1 MESHEH
7 EGASTSKISKRTEPA
22 RIKLTTKSAGRVSI
36 VGKKRKSDGPAPSSS
51 GGQNKRRNPGPRK
64 LNVRKDRL
72 GNQLIKLALPEPNQ
86 HSEDS
91 EYTPK
96 QRKSEKAEL
105 EEAILVFGSK
115 IEREEKEQ
123 DCPNDLFRVRGM
135 LTAIPDYQ
143 AVGAAFMLRQERSRK
158 VTCASKSD
166 QAANQSNDQ
175 MEKSHNGC
183 RGGILADDMGVGKTV
198 QTIACMLANPPSLRA
213 KSALQGATL
222 IVVPSQGLVKQW
234 TEELLRHANVPEDE
248 VCKYTGGLKPLGI
261 KAYPYVL
268 TTYKQLEGEFRS
280 NSNNAKKSSG
290 PLFQIEFY
298 RVVLDEG
305 DKIKNHRG
313 STSKACCELKAKL
326 KWVLSGTPLRNNLK
340 ECLPYFRF
348 LGIDVKE
355 KWEEF
360 IKKWKEPK
368 SKKLD
373 DRIMQILVHVMFRRQ
388 AGQRFLERKI
398 CELPESCIK
407 NKYLSITAEETAI
420 YKHLEQ
426 GMIRREVEARQ
437 KAKDAKEAGLNPDD
451 DKELSLDGP
460 KSNYW
465 VRCNRLRQ
473 AVDHPFLLE
482 KCIRD
487 ILTKD
492 EIRSLIAE
500 LQQIKIS
507 KTKVKNKASSS
518 DGLPL
523 AQSEEANVSQLADD
537 MISHLE
543 DLLPSHDNNG
553 CHECSS
559 VSELQS
565 LVCGHIMCRTC
576 YQNCVGNAFQGDK
589 KQCNCPQCGKVF
601 AKIKEESDNKQLNRE
616 EPVKIKRESIQT
628 PDGRGVSIIPKHER
642 GQPSPG
648 DDYNGMQPQMER
660 SRWLEKCD
668 KLGKITSSTKTT
680 TAFNM
685 VEESLKEAP
694 DDKIVLFTEW
704 IGTAIILGRML
715 NRANIEFVY
724 YSGQISVKGR
734 DKNLDDFRNNPVI
747 KVMISTMAA
756 GSVGLN
762 ITAANR
768 MIIMNPWWN
777 YAAEIQAFGRL
788 KRHGQVKETY
798 MDRLFAM
805 GTIDERIR
813 ILQKRKTSEIREAM
827 EQGQK
832 PKPLSQD
839 EIRWLTGDRD
849 ALESPFDE
857 SDDETLEADD
867 SDLSE

>member
-1 MESHEH
+1 MNALHANPDLITQTMESHEH
-7 EGASTSKISKRTEPA
+7 KDQSSSSVPKTCKGASTSKISKQTEPV
-22 RIKLTTKSAGRVSI
+22 RIKLTTKSAGRVSM

-51 GGQNKRRNPGPRK
+51 GGQNKRRKPGPRN

-72 GNQLIKLALPEPNQ
+72 GNQLINLALRQPNQ
-86 HSEDS
+86 HSRDLA
-91 EYTPK
+91 YTPG
-96 QRKSEKAEL
+96 QQKSEKAEL
-105 EEAILVFGSK
+105 EEAILLFGPK
-115 IEREEKEQ
+115 IEREEQEQ

-135 LTAIPDYQ
+135 LTAIRDYQ

-158 VTCASKSD
+158 ATCASKSD

-198 QTIACMLANPPSLRA
+198 QTIACMLANPPSMRA

-248 VCKYTGGLKPLGI
+248 
-261 KAYPYVL
+261 
-268 TTYKQLEGEFRS
+268 QLEGEYRS
-280 NSNNAKKSSG
+280 YSSSGKKSSG

-313 STSKACCELKAKL
+313 STCCELKAKL

-368 SKKLD
+368 SKNLD
-373 DRIMQILVHVMFRRQ
+373 DRIMQILVHVMFRRE
-388 AGQRFLERKI
+388 AGQLFLERKI
-398 CELPESCIK
+398 CELPNSHID
-407 NKYLSITAEETAI
+407 NR
-420 YKHLEQ
+420 HLEQ
-426 GMIRREVEARQ
+426 GMIRREAEARQ
-437 KAKDAKEAGLNPDD
+437 KAKDAKEAGLKPDG
-451 DKELSLDGP
+451 DKELGLDGP

-473 AVDHPFLLE
+473 AVYHPFLLE

-487 ILTKD
+487 ILTED

-507 KTKVKNKASSS
+507 KTKVKNKVSSS
-518 DGLPL
+518 DGFPS
-523 AQSEEANVSQLADD
+523 AQPEEASVSQLADD

-543 DLLPSHDNNG
+543 DLLPSHKTDG

-565 LVCGHIMCRTC
+565 LVCGHIICRTC
-576 YQNCVGNAFQGDK
+576 YQNCVGNAFEDDK
-589 KQCNCPQCGKVF
+589 KQCNCLQCGKAF

-616 EPVKIKRESIQT
+616 EPVKIKRESIQAS
-628 PDGRGVSIIPKHER
+628 DGRGISIIPKHER
-642 GQPSPG
+642 CQPSPG

-685 VEESLKEAP
+685 VEEWLKNAP

-777 YAAEIQAFGRL
+777 YAAEVQAFGRL
-788 KRHGQVKETY
+788 KRHGQMKETH

-813 ILQKRKTSEIREAM
+813 KLQKLKTSEIREAM

-849 ALESPFDE
+849 TLESPFDE

>member
-1 MESHEH
+1 MNALRANPDLITQTMESHEH
-7 EGASTSKISKRTEPA
+7 ESQSSSSVPETYNGANTSKISKRTEPA
-22 RIKLTTKSAGRVSI
+22 RIKLITKSAGRVSMA
-36 VGKKRKSDGPAPSSS
+36 GKKRKSDRPASSS
-51 GGQNKRRNPGPRK
+51 SRGQNKRRNPGPRK

-72 GNQLIKLALPEPNQ
+72 GNQLINLALRKPNQ
-86 HSEDS
+86 NSEDL
-91 EYTPK
+91 EYTPE

-105 EEAILVFGSK
+105 EEAILVFGPK
-115 IEREEKEQ
+115 IEREEQEQ

-158 VTCASKSD
+158 
-166 QAANQSNDQ
+166 SNDQ
-175 MEKSHNGC
+175 MDKSHNGC

-248 VCKYTGGLKPLGI
+248 VLISQLAFI
-261 KAYPYVL
+261 ANSLRL

-280 NSNNAKKSSG
+280 NSSNAKKSSG

-305 DKIKNHRG
+305 DRIKNHRG

-373 DRIMQILVHVMFRRQ
+373 DRIMQILVHVMFRRE

-398 CELPESCIK
+398 CELPKSCI
-407 NKYLSITAEETAI
+407 NNRYLSITAEETAI

-437 KAKDAKEAGLNPDD
+437 KAKDAKEA
-451 DKELSLDGP
+451 DGP

-523 AQSEEANVSQLADD
+523 AQPEEASVSQLADD

-543 DLLPSHDNNG
+543 DLLPSHDNDG

-576 YQNCVGNAFQGDK
+576 YQNCVDNAFQDDK

-616 EPVKIKRESIQT
+616 EPVKIKRESIQIS
-628 PDGRGVSIIPKHER
+628 DGRGVSIIPKHER
-642 GQPSPG
+642 SQPSPG

-724 YSGQISVKGR
+724 YSGPISVKGR

-832 PKPLSQD
+832 PKLLSQD

-849 ALESPFDE
+849 TLESPFDE
-857 SDDETLEADD
+857 SGDETLEADD